1 MLYRILNFHHFE
13 TTVIFLKFIK
23 GNSYQGVKLVERRI
37 RNSHSYNAEL
47 HTPEQNFWYL
57 NSDLYQAL
65 YSANLLNQVRIL
77 LTSGDYM
84 MLVEAFS
91 GITHTHTHTHT
102 HAHAC
107 MHTPTTFHTPIV
119 SELQKGN

>member
-1 MLYRILNFHHFE
+1 MKR
-13 TTVIFLKFIK
+13 
-23 GNSYQGVKLVERRI
+23 VERRI
-37 RNSHSYNAEL
+37 RNSNSYNTEL

-65 YSANLLNQVRIL
+65 YSGNLVNQVRIL

-84 MLVEAFS
+84 MLAEAFS

-102 HAHAC
+102 H
-107 MHTPTTFHTPIV
+107 TPTTFHTPIV
-119 SELQKGN
+119 SELQRGN